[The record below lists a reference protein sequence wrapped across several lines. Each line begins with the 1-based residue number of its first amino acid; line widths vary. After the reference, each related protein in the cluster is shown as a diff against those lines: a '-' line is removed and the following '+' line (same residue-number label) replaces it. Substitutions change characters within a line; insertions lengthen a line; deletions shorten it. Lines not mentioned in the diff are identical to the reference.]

1 MDATSP
7 PPTIIAMDTTTEAG
21 GPINSLPEDLLR
33 NIFEKFNSSW
43 GPWVPWAPVG
53 WSPPPPLTPKH
64 LSVPNGGAQQDPE
77 RMELEE
83 FNALRQNL
91 CLVSKCASRLPLP
104 FFTHMRRAAPT
115 VSTAAVFRLSEF
127 S

>member
-7 PPTIIAMDTTTEAG
+7 PPTIIAMDTTEAG

-77 RMELEE
+77 RMELEA

-91 CLVSKCASRLPLP
+91 CLVSKCASHLPRLSYAN
-104 FFTHMRRAAPT
+104 MRRPGPT
-115 VSTAAVFRLSEF
+115 VGTVAVFRLTEF